1 MSFKTKMKE
10 IYCFQKL
17 NIIKN
22 QNDWF
27 PKKKKIRYKDLDYD
41 IHVYDTATLNLLIQN
56 EIVLIKCLN
65 FVSKVQSKIINQ

>member
-27 PKKKKIRYKDLDYD
+27 PKKKKIRYKDLDLD

>member
-1 MSFKTKMKE
+1 MKE
-10 IYCFQKL
+10 IYYFRKL

-22 QNDWF
+22 QNDF
-27 PKKKKIRYKDLDYD
+27 QKKKKIRYKDLDYD

>member
-1 MSFKTKMKE
+1 M
-10 IYCFQKL
+10 
-17 NIIKN
+17 
-22 QNDWF
+22 
-27 PKKKKIRYKDLDYD
+27 YKDLDYD

>member
-27 PKKKKIRYKDLDYD
+27 PKKKKKIRYKDLDYD

-65 FVSKVQSKIINQ
+65 FVSKVQSNQ

>member
-10 IYCFQKL
+10 IYCFRKL

-22 QNDWF
+22 QNDF
-27 PKKKKIRYKDLDYD
+27 QKKKKIRYKDLDYD